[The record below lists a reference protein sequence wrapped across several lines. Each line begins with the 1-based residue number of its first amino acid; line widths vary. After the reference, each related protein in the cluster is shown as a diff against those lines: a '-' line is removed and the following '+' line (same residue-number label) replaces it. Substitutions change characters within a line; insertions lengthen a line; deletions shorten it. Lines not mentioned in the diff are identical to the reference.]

1 MRDPYDVLGVAP
13 NASQAD
19 IKAAFRKLAKKYHPD
34 VNAGDPDV
42 ERKFKEANT
51 AYNLLSD
58 PDKRAKFDRGDLD
71 AEGNERRFS
80 GGGYRGTRAGT
91 RTSSGRPR
99 GPFGFGGS
107 SGTAEDFFSEF
118 FRAAGMKPEDVK
130 AQARAGQ
137 AGAGQTGAGQTKADA
152 GQGTGAKTR
161 TRDTERG
168 AEVRY
173 KLDIEFLEAAAGAK
187 KRATFPDG
195 KSLDITIPAGTE
207 SGQTLRLKGQGRPG
221 TQGSP
226 PGDAYVEVTVKPHHY
241 FERRDINIYLDLP
254 VALQEAALGA
264 SVSVPTI
271 DGKVQLRIPAGSNGD
286 TTLRLK
292 GKGVLDRKS
301 GIRGDQ
307 YVRLRIMLPDPADRE
322 LTDFLERWKPKNS
335 FNPRKAMGME

>member
-42 ERKFKEANT
+42 ERKFKEVNT

-58 PDKRAKFDRGDLD
+58 TDKRAKYDRGDLD

-80 GGGYRGTRAGT
+80 SGGYRGTRAGT
-91 RTSSGRPR
+91 RASSGRSR

-107 SGTAEDFFSEF
+107 SGSAEDFFSEF

-130 AQARAGQ
+130 ARAGQ
-137 AGAGQTGAGQTKADA
+137 AGAGTAGTGTAGAGASA
-152 GQGTGAKTR
+152 GAGTR

-187 KRATFPDG
+187 KRVTFPDG
-195 KSLDITIPAGTE
+195 KTLEITIPSGTE

-221 TQGSP
+221 SHGSP
-226 PGDAYVEVTVKPHHY
+226 PGDAFVEVTVKPHHY

-254 VALQEAALGA
+254 VTLQEAALGA
-264 SVSVPTI
+264 SVPVPTI
-271 DGKVQLRIPAGSNGD
+271 DGKVQLRIPANSNGD

-292 GKGVLDRKS
+292 GKGVPDRKS

>member
-19 IKAAFRKLAKKYHPD
+19 IKAAFRKLAKKFHPD

-80 GGGYRGTRAGT
+80 GGGYRGARAGT

-107 SGTAEDFFSEF
+107 SGSAEDFFSEF

-130 AQARAGQ
+130 AQAGAGQ
-137 AGAGQTGAGQTKADA
+137 AGAGQTGAGQTRA
-152 GQGTGAKTR
+152 GAGAKTR

-173 KLDIEFLEAAAGAK
+173 KLDIDFLEAAAGAK
-187 KRATFPDG
+187 KRVTFPDG
-195 KSLDITIPAGTE
+195 KSLDIAIPAGTE
-207 SGQTLRLKGQGRPG
+207 TGQTLRLKGQGRPG
-221 TQGSP
+221 SQGSP
-226 PGDAYVEVTVKPHHY
+226 PGDAFVEVTVKPHHY

>member
-19 IKAAFRKLAKKYHPD
+19 IKAAFRKLAKKFHPD
-34 VNAGDPDV
+34 VNAGKPDV

-58 PDKRAKFDRGDLD
+58 PDKRAKYDRGELD

-80 GGGYRGTRAGT
+80 GGGYRGTHAGT
-91 RTSSGRPR
+91 RTGSGRQR

-107 SGTAEDFFSEF
+107 SGSAEDFFSEF
-118 FRAAGMKPEDVK
+118 FRAAGVNPEDVK
-130 AQARAGQ
+130 EARAGR
-137 AGAGQTGAGQTKADA
+137 AGAGTRAGTR
-152 GQGTGAKTR
+152 TR

-173 KLDIEFLEAAAGAK
+173 KLDIGFLEAAAGAK
-187 KRATFPDG
+187 KRVTFPDG
-195 KSLDITIPAGTE
+195 KSLDIAIPAGTE

-226 PGDAYVEVTVKPHHY
+226 PGDAFVEITVKPHHY

-307 YVRLRIMLPDPADRE
+307 YVRLRIMLPEPADRE